1 MNIKEFIQI
10 LNTYPPELE
19 IAVSSDRNVLYE
31 PDVEIKKAVLL
42 AEDELQY
49 EYYGG
54 YAHIFFETDKS
65 AEVEQQTH
73 DVLVIED
80 KW

>member
-31 PDVEIKKAVLL
+31 PDVEIKKA
-42 AEDELQY
+42 
-49 EYYGG
+49 
-54 YAHIFFETDKS
+54 K
-65 AEVEQQTH
+65 
-73 DVLVIED
+73 
-80 KW
+80 KRMK